1 MKLTKR
7 ELNRTKSKS
16 NTGLG
21 TPGKSKTTE
30 VISRRDTV
38 SRKVPTET
46 IEKKNRKTP
55 KTPEE
60 GLGMELGERTR
71 RRF

>member
-16 NTGLG
+16 NTGLE

-30 VISRRDTV
+30 VTSRRDTV

-46 IEKKNRKTP
+46 IGKKQKNT
-55 KTPEE
+55 EDS
-60 GLGMELGERTR
+60 
-71 RRF
+71 